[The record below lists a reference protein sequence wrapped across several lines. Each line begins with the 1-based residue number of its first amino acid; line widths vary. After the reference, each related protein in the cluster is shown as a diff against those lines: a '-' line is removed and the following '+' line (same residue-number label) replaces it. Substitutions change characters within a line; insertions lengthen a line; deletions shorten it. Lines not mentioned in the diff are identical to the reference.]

1 MGLVPL
7 QFVIRRDG
15 RELGRIIFIPRSLG
29 ERERERER
37 EVTCNHTHRER
48 ERGEIINRRDGVDE

>member
-29 ERERERER
+29 ERERERSHLQPYTE
-37 EVTCNHTHRER
+37 RER
-48 ERGEIINRRDGVDE
+48 ERRDHKSP

>member
-37 EVTCNHTHRER
+37 EKSPATIHRER

>member
-37 EVTCNHTHRER
+37 EKSPATIHTERER
-48 ERGEIINRRDGVDE
+48 EERS

>member
-37 EVTCNHTHRER
+37 SHLQPYTERER
-48 ERGEIINRRDGVDE
+48 EERS

>member
-29 ERERERER
+29 EREREREKSPA
-37 EVTCNHTHRER
+37 TIHRER